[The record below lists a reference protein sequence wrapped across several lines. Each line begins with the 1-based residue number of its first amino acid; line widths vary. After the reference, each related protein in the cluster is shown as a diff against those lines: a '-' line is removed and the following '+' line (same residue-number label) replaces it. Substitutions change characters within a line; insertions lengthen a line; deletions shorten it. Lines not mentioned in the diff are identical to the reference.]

1 MRYFSVNK
9 IKRNLLFASPSMLV
23 HDLLGQMRATRTH
36 LAIIVDEQG
45 GTDGLVTIEDLVE
58 EIVGEIEDEHDSK
71 QGPMVTSLD
80 NGAFLVN
87 ARALTSDL
95 ERALGLH
102 LSEIE
107 TYKEVDTVGG
117 LIFTISGKIPNVNE
131 VIPEPKLGLN
141 FKILEADNRRIHKV
155 LVSRSRKNIIGN
167 KKILNYNFKYKE
179 LILLLLGTLSSLGF
193 APFHFFPVTIFSYV
207 FLIFLFSYE
216 KKVKKKIFI
225 YGYLYS
231 IGMHLGLLYWIAI
244 SFQTANSGGYL
255 AVGIAIFLLCSFL
268 SIFFCI
274 VILFSI

>member
-1 MRYFSVNK
+1 MLGNLLKLGNIQVIDIMVPRANIVALPLSANLDNTLKLFLKASHSRMPVYNEQLDNIVGMIHVKDLLNFWKKNEIFSVNK
-9 IKRNLLFASPSMLV
+9 IKRNVLFASPSMLV

-155 LVSRSRKNIIGN
+155 LVSRGENIIG
-167 KKILNYNFKYKE
+167 K
-179 LILLLLGTLSSLGF
+179 
-193 APFHFFPVTIFSYV
+193 
-207 FLIFLFSYE
+207 
-216 KKVKKKIFI
+216 
-225 YGYLYS
+225 
-231 IGMHLGLLYWIAI
+231 
-244 SFQTANSGGYL
+244 
-255 AVGIAIFLLCSFL
+255 
-268 SIFFCI
+268 
-274 VILFSI
+274 